1 MEQHLA
7 DMLSKVNDERNV
19 GCLDEH
25 KTGKCSSCGCLQSR
39 GRLLRKRQRV
49 KRACRVTGILPEV
62 AVAIGLAVLF
72 VIFVKLKESKANGF
86 IGILVFSLCR
96 SIGTGIAKGFVCL
109 GNAFVRHTRLRTV
122 YTSDTTVELPDS
134 GDEPTYT
141 NLSEW
146 RT

>member
-1 MEQHLA
+1 MR
-7 DMLSKVNDERNV
+7 LSAVPGRITQKKAQR
-19 GCLDEH
+19 
-25 KTGKCSSCGCLQSR
+25 KTRLQ
-39 GRLLRKRQRV
+39 GNRV
-49 KRACRVTGILPEV
+49 LPGV

-72 VIFVKLKESKANGF
+72 AVFVKLKESKANGF

-96 SIGTGIAKGFVCL
+96 LIGTGTAKGFVYL